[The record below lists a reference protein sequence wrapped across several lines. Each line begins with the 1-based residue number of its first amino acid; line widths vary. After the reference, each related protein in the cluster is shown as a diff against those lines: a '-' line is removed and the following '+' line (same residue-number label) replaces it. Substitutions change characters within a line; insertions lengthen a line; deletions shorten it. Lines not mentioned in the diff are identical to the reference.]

1 MKFCPE
7 CGSDLAE
14 REIDGM
20 ARLACTSPECPYVF
34 WDNPVP
40 VVAAIVEHGGE
51 VILVRNAGWPEKMFG
66 LVSGFLEKGETP
78 EEGVLREVSEEL
90 GLRGRVREFVGMYSF
105 TLRNQLLLVYHVE
118 AWGEVA
124 VGAELQEIRRVAPE
138 RVRPWPYGT
147 GPAVSDWLLRR
158 GITPR
163 ES

>member
-40 VVAAIVEHGGE
+40 VVAAIVEHSGE

-66 LVSGFLEKGETP
+66 LVSGFLEKGETFCNF
-78 EEGVLREVSEEL
+78 
-90 GLRGRVREFVGMYSF
+90 FVTY
-105 TLRNQLLLVYHVE
+105 V
-118 AWGEVA
+118 
-124 VGAELQEIRRVAPE
+124 
-138 RVRPWPYGT
+138 
-147 GPAVSDWLLRR
+147 
-158 GITPR
+158 
-163 ES
+163 